1 MTQLLGLPQNLRPDP
16 HGLGIIATEVSS
28 KRRQGFPSETHVKRR
43 DRVVGG
49 RKELIEELHFVRR
62 TYRVVQPPIR
72 RLASQEKSPDLTY
85 RVLL

>member
-1 MTQLLGLPQNLRPDP
+1 
-16 HGLGIIATEVSS
+16 
-28 KRRQGFPSETHVKRR
+28 
-43 DRVVGG
+43 VGG